1 MKLLKAISEAI
12 HRRTNNAMADKRT
25 KRKTI
30 QWSTNGQKDKQ
41 YKGLQTD
48 KKTNNTMADKRTK
61 RQTMVLLNNTQK
73 AKRLVILPPL
83 MPDAILM

>member
-1 MKLLKAISEAI
+1 MQWPTNGQKK
-12 HRRTNNAMADKRT
+12 NNAMADKRT

-30 QWSTNGQKDKQ
+30 QWPTNGQKDKQ
-41 YKGLQTD
+41 YNGRQTD
-48 KKTNNTMADKRTK
+48 KKTNNTM
-61 RQTMVLLNNTQK
+61 QNNTQK

>member
-1 MKLLKAISEAI
+1 MLPKAISEAV

-30 QWSTNGQKDKQ
+30 QWPTNGQKDK
-41 YKGLQTD
+41 K
-48 KKTNNTMADKRTK
+48 
-61 RQTMVLLNNTQK
+61 MVLQNNTQK

-83 MPDAILM
+83 MTDARRYLAAIRCI

>member
-1 MKLLKAISEAI
+1 MLPKAISEAV

-30 QWSTNGQKDKQ
+30 QWPTNGQKDK
-41 YKGLQTD
+41 K
-48 KKTNNTMADKRTK
+48 
-61 RQTMVLLNNTQK
+61 MVLQNNTQK

-83 MPDAILM
+83 MTDARRM